1 MCQPLS
7 KHSPCVICYL
17 HYIGYPVYINIRNMI
32 DGKTFRQGLDKFFK
46 SPTCQGA
53 RVQIELPNGE
63 MYDITGA
70 KLLENRIIGS
80 KESHRL
86 VLTCKKPTE
95 KMGKIIKSL

>member
-1 MCQPLS
+1 
-7 KHSPCVICYL
+7 
-17 HYIGYPVYINIRNMI
+17 MI

-70 KLLENRIIGS
+70 KLLENQIIGNKRNPS
-80 KESHRL
+80 ISIN
-86 VLTCKKPTE
+86 LTKTH
-95 KMGKIIKSL
+95 

>member
-1 MCQPLS
+1 
-7 KHSPCVICYL
+7 
-17 HYIGYPVYINIRNMI
+17 MI

-70 KLLENRIIGS
+70 KLLENRILGS

-86 VLTCKKPTE
+86 VLTCNCLLYTSPSPRDRQ
-95 KMGKIIKSL
+95 KSRMPSSA